1 MSEKKK
7 ENPFEKMNENFKKGM
22 KQISEGF
29 ATLFGFPSKKT
40 ESQSEQNTQA
50 IAQDSTSQPSSLP
63 QNQIS
68 QSNSQSNSKSVI
80 RSVPVEQEKHE
91 LQKPNLFAMD
101 PKAFE
106 DNWKKFVGSVNQ
118 TFEKMRNDLIEQSKK
133 NNEKFKENSQKVNE
147 FFAKRKQE
155 WDEKL
160 AKMKE
165 EMKQKEQERKEAWE
179 ARNKKIQE
187 DFNKFITNQQ
197 KSMERNMNYW
207 NRMSW
212 KAQFNFILWMIP
224 ILVIVFVVLYIFRYF
239 ESFLPI

>member
-7 ENPFEKMNENFKKGM
+7 ENPFEKMNENFKKGF
-22 KQISEGF
+22 KQISDGF
-29 ATLFGFPSKKT
+29 ATLFGLPTKKT
-40 ESQSEQNTQA
+40 ESQSDQISQADHKELPPHTQ
-50 IAQDSTSQPSSLP
+50 P
-63 QNQIS
+63 QNLNE
-68 QSNSQSNSKSVI
+68 QSNSQSNQPNTI
-80 RSVPVEQEKHE
+80 RFVPISQEKQDT
-91 LQKPNLFAMD
+91 QKSSLFSLD
-101 PKAFE
+101 PKSFE

-118 TFEKMRNDLIEQSKK
+118 TFEKMRTDLVEQSKK
-133 NNEKFKENSQKVNE
+133 NNDKFKENSQKVND

-160 AKMKE
+160 EKMKE

-187 DFNKFITNQQ
+187 DFNAFITCQQ
-197 KSMERNMNYW
+197 KSMEKSMNYW

-224 ILVIVFVVLYIFRYF
+224 ILVIVFIVLYIFRYF
-239 ESFLPI
+239 EGFLPV

>member
-22 KQISEGF
+22 KQISDGF
-29 ATLFGFPSKKT
+29 ATLFGIPPKKQESKP
-40 ESQSEQNTQA
+40 EQLSQGNNQQSQSQ
-50 IAQDSTSQPSSLP
+50 SPP
-63 QNQIS
+63 QNIIS
-68 QSNSQSNSKSVI
+68 QSNSQSNSTTSI
-80 RSVPVEQEKHE
+80 RSVSIEEEKQEI
-91 LQKPNLFAMD
+91 QKPSLFSMD

-118 TFEKMRNDLIEQSKK
+118 TFEKMRNDLVEQSKK

-147 FFAKRKQE
+147 FFTKRKQE

-160 AKMKE
+160 VKMKE
-165 EMKQKEQERKEAWE
+165 ELKQKDQERREAWE

-187 DFNKFITNQQ
+187 DFNHFVINQQ
-197 KSMERNMNYW
+197 KSMEKSMNYW

-239 ESFLPI
+239 EGFLPV